1 MQLYRGLTPLLYQ
14 QERNADWSTDVDNR
28 VQMAVDY
35 GKKNRS
41 APPPLKPAGLALFRL
56 HPKGLNRPSKARKE
70 SFFRKI
76 LPSD

>member
-41 APPPLKPAGLALFRL
+41 APPPPQTSWASFIPLT
-56 HPKGLNRPSKARKE
+56 PKRT
-70 SFFRKI
+70 
-76 LPSD
+76 